1 MKKKYY
7 SGLGLCLLALG
18 FLMFTLLNNVL
29 FGGWRLDLTDNN
41 LYTLSDGSREILES
55 IDEPVNLY
63 FFFSEKSSEDLTSL
77 RVYAT
82 RVREMLEEY
91 ELVANGK
98 INLSLVDPEPFSEA
112 EDQAAEFGLQG
123 ITVST
128 AGEELYFGLAATNA
142 LDDQEVIPFF
152 QPDKEEFLEYEISK
166 LIQSLSVVEKP
177 VVGVLSSLEVQG
189 NMNMQ
194 TYQMTPPWMV
204 VDQLR
209 QLFTVQTINP
219 EDTIPA
225 EIDILLLIHPK
236 QLSEAMLFSIDQF
249 VMGGGRLLAFID
261 PLAETDRP
269 VQANPMMPAPP
280 SIQVSTLNQLT
291 EAWGVTMRSDVI
303 LGDSQTALAV
313 GGVDGTPVRHLA
325 ILGMEG
331 DNFSRD
337 DIVTSSLESIN
348 LSTAGILDVAED
360 ASVQVEPLI
369 SSSTYAMPMEALQFQ
384 FLSDPSD
391 LMQGFKPTGES
402 YLVAARLSG
411 SAPSAFPEG
420 LEDSEGTEEGT
431 EGTGE
436 SEGTVLTETDNL
448 NVILVADTDILTDR
462 LWVQVQEFF
471 GQRIASPWAN
481 NGDMV
486 INALDNLSGDA
497 SLISIRSRGRFS
509 RPFDVVQDLRREAE
523 ASYLEKANDLQ
534 ARLTETEQKLSDLQ
548 SSQSENNLL
557 VLTPE
562 QEEALV
568 LFQQEKLEIRR
579 QLREVRHQ
587 LDSDIEVLGSTLKFL
602 NIALIP
608 ILMTLILLVLNYIRV
623 NRRQEMS

>member
-29 FGGWRLDLTDNN
+29 FGGWRLDLTGNN

-91 ELVANGK
+91 ELAANGK
-98 INLSLVDPEPFSEA
+98 INLSVVDPEPFSEA

-219 EDTIPA
+219 EGTIPA

-337 DIVTSSLESIN
+337 DIVTSSLENIN

-369 SSSTYAMPMEALQFQ
+369 SSSTFAMPMEALQFQ
-384 FLSDPSD
+384 FLSDPND

-420 LEDSEGTEEGT
+420 LE
-431 EGTGE
+431 E

-462 LWVQVQEFF
+462 MWVQVQEFF

-486 INALDNLSGDA
+486 INALDNLSGGA

-534 ARLTETEQKLSDLQ
+534 ARLTETEQKLSDLE

-568 LFQQEKLEIRR
+568 QFQQEKVEIRR

-608 ILMTLILLVLNYIRV
+608 ILMTLILLVVNYIRV

>member
-29 FGGWRLDLTDNN
+29 FGGWRLDLTGNN

-91 ELVANGK
+91 ELAANGK
-98 INLSLVDPEPFSEA
+98 INLSVVDPEPFSEA

-123 ITVST
+123 IPVST

-209 QLFTVQTINP
+209 QLFSVQTINP
-219 EDTIPA
+219 EGTIPA

-269 VQANPMMPAPP
+269 VRANPMMPAPP

-313 GGVDGTPVRHLA
+313 GGADGTPVRHLA

-337 DIVTSSLESIN
+337 DIVTSSLENIN

-369 SSSTYAMPMEALQFQ
+369 SSSTFAMPMEALQFQ
-384 FLSDPSD
+384 FLSDPND
-391 LMQGFKPTGES
+391 LLQGFKPTGES

-420 LEDSEGTEEGT
+420 LE
-431 EGTGE
+431 E

-448 NVILVADTDILTDR
+448 NVILVADTDILSDR
-462 LWVQVQEFF
+462 MWVQVQEFF

-486 INALDNLSGDA
+486 INALDNLSGGA

-568 LFQQEKLEIRR
+568 QFQQEKVEIRR

-608 ILMTLILLVLNYIRV
+608 ILMTLLLLIVNYIRV
-623 NRRQEMS
+623 NRRQEMP

>member
-1 MKKKYY
+1 
-7 SGLGLCLLALG
+7 
-18 FLMFTLLNNVL
+18 
-29 FGGWRLDLTDNN
+29 
-41 LYTLSDGSREILES
+41 
-55 IDEPVNLY
+55 
-63 FFFSEKSSEDLTSL
+63 
-77 RVYAT
+77 
-82 RVREMLEEY
+82 MLEEY
-91 ELVANGK
+91 ELAANGK
-98 INLSLVDPEPFSEA
+98 INLSIVDPEPFSEA
-112 EDQAAEFGLQG
+112 EDQASEFGLQG
-123 ITVST
+123 IPVST

-142 LDDQEVIPFF
+142 LDDQETIPFF

-209 QLFTVQTINP
+209 QLFTMQTINP
-219 EDTIPA
+219 EGTIPA

-261 PLAETDRP
+261 PMAETDRP

-325 ILGMEG
+325 ILGMES

-337 DIVTSSLESIN
+337 DIVTSSLENIN

-369 SSSTYAMPMEALQFQ
+369 SSSTFAMPIEALQFQ
-384 FLSDPSD
+384 FLSDPND
-391 LMQGFKPTGES
+391 LKQGFKPTGEK

-420 LEDSEGTEEGT
+420 LET
-431 EGTGE
+431 
-436 SEGTVLTETDNL
+436 SEGTVLTETDDL

-462 LWVQVQEFF
+462 MWVQVQEFF

-486 INALDNLSGDA
+486 INALDNLSGGA

-568 LFQQEKLEIRR
+568 QFQQEKVEIRR

-608 ILMTLILLVLNYIRV
+608 ILMTLILLVVNYIRV
-623 NRRQEMS
+623 NRRQEMP

>member
-29 FGGWRLDLTDNN
+29 FGGWRLDLTGNN

-82 RVREMLEEY
+82 RVMEMLEEY
-91 ELVANGK
+91 ELAANGK
-98 INLSLVDPEPFSEA
+98 INLSVVDPEPFSEA

-209 QLFTVQTINP
+209 QLFSVQTINP
-219 EDTIPA
+219 EGTIPA

-337 DIVTSSLESIN
+337 DIVTSSLENIN

-369 SSSTYAMPMEALQFQ
+369 SSSTFAMPMEALQFQ
-384 FLSDPSD
+384 FLSDPND

-420 LEDSEGTEEGT
+420 LE
-431 EGTGE
+431 E

-462 LWVQVQEFF
+462 MWVQVQEFF

-486 INALDNLSGDA
+486 INALDNLSGGA

-568 LFQQEKLEIRR
+568 QFQQEKLEIRR

-608 ILMTLILLVLNYIRV
+608 ILMTLILLVVNYIRV

>member
-29 FGGWRLDLTDNN
+29 FGGWRLDLTGNN

-91 ELVANGK
+91 ELAANGK
-98 INLSLVDPEPFSEA
+98 INLSVVDPEPFSEA

-209 QLFTVQTINP
+209 QLFSVQTINP
-219 EDTIPA
+219 EGTIPA

-369 SSSTYAMPMEALQFQ
+369 SSSTFAMPMEALQFQ
-384 FLSDPSD
+384 FLSDPND

-420 LEDSEGTEEGT
+420 LE
-431 EGTGE
+431 E

-448 NVILVADTDILTDR
+448 NVILVADTDILSDR
-462 LWVQVQEFF
+462 MWVQVQEFF

-486 INALDNLSGDA
+486 INALDNLSGGA

-568 LFQQEKLEIRR
+568 QFQQEKVEIRR

-608 ILMTLILLVLNYIRV
+608 ILMTLLLLVVNYIRV
-623 NRRQEMS
+623 NRRQEMP

>member
-29 FGGWRLDLTDNN
+29 FGGWRLDLTGNN

-91 ELVANGK
+91 ELAANGK
-98 INLSLVDPEPFSEA
+98 INLSVVDPEPFSEA

-123 ITVST
+123 IPVSS

-219 EDTIPA
+219 EGTIPA

-313 GGVDGTPVRHLA
+313 GGADGTPVRHLA

-369 SSSTYAMPMEALQFQ
+369 SSSTFAMPMEALQFQ
-384 FLSDPSD
+384 FLSDPND
-391 LMQGFKPTGES
+391 LLQGFKPTGES

-420 LEDSEGTEEGT
+420 LE
-431 EGTGE
+431 E

-462 LWVQVQEFF
+462 MWVQVQEFF

-486 INALDNLSGDA
+486 INALDNLSGGA

-534 ARLTETEQKLSDLQ
+534 ARLTETEQKLSDLE

-568 LFQQEKLEIRR
+568 QFQQEKVEIRR

-608 ILMTLILLVLNYIRV
+608 ILMTLILLVVNYIRV

>member
-29 FGGWRLDLTDNN
+29 FGGWRLDLTGNN

-91 ELVANGK
+91 ELAANGK
-98 INLSLVDPEPFSEA
+98 INLSVVDPEPFSEA

-123 ITVST
+123 IPVST

-194 TYQMTPPWMV
+194 TYQMTPSWMV
-204 VDQLR
+204 VDQLM
-209 QLFTVQTINP
+209 QLFSVQTINP
-219 EDTIPA
+219 EGTIPA

-269 VQANPMMPAPP
+269 VRANPMMPAPP
-280 SIQVSTLNQLT
+280 SIQVSTLNRLT

-313 GGVDGTPVRHLA
+313 GGADGTPVRHLA
-325 ILGMEG
+325 ILGMES

-337 DIVTSSLESIN
+337 DIVTSSLENIN

-369 SSSTYAMPMEALQFQ
+369 SSSTFAMPMEALQFQ
-384 FLSDPSD
+384 FLSDPND
-391 LMQGFKPTGES
+391 LKQGFKPTGES

-420 LEDSEGTEEGT
+420 LE
-431 EGTGE
+431 E

-448 NVILVADTDILTDR
+448 NVILVADTDILSDR
-462 LWVQVQEFF
+462 MWVQVQEFF

-486 INALDNLSGDA
+486 INALDNLSGGA

-568 LFQQEKLEIRR
+568 QFQQEKVEIRR

-608 ILMTLILLVLNYIRV
+608 ILMTLILLVVNYIRV
-623 NRRQEMS
+623 NRRQEMP

>member
-29 FGGWRLDLTDNN
+29 FGGWRLDLTGNKI
-41 LYTLSDGSREILES
+41 YTLSDGSREILES

-91 ELVANGK
+91 ELAANGK
-98 INLSLVDPEPFSEA
+98 INLSVVDPEPFSEA

-123 ITVST
+123 IPVST

-204 VDQLR
+204 VDQLM
-209 QLFTVQTINP
+209 QLFSVQTINP
-219 EDTIPA
+219 EGTIPA

-280 SIQVSTLNQLT
+280 SIQVSTLNRLT

-313 GGVDGTPVRHLA
+313 GGADGTPVRHLA

-337 DIVTSSLESIN
+337 DIVTSSLENIN

-369 SSSTYAMPMEALQFQ
+369 SSSTFAMPMEALQFQ
-384 FLSDPSD
+384 FLSDPND
-391 LMQGFKPTGES
+391 LLQGFKPTGES

-420 LEDSEGTEEGT
+420 LE
-431 EGTGE
+431 E

-448 NVILVADTDILTDR
+448 NVILVADTDILSDR
-462 LWVQVQEFF
+462 MWVQVQEFF

-486 INALDNLSGDA
+486 INALDNLSGGA

-568 LFQQEKLEIRR
+568 QFQQEKVEIRR

-608 ILMTLILLVLNYIRV
+608 ILMTLLLLVVNYIRV
-623 NRRQEMS
+623 NRRQEMP

>member
-29 FGGWRLDLTDNN
+29 FGGWRLDLTGNN
-41 LYTLSDGSREILES
+41 LYTLSDGSLEILES

-91 ELVANGK
+91 ELAANGK
-98 INLSLVDPEPFSEA
+98 INLSVVDPEPFSEA

-204 VDQLR
+204 VDQLM
-209 QLFTVQTINP
+209 QLFSVQTINP
-219 EDTIPA
+219 EGTIPA

-269 VQANPMMPAPP
+269 VRANPMMPAPP

-313 GGVDGTPVRHLA
+313 GGADGTPVRHLA

-369 SSSTYAMPMEALQFQ
+369 SSSTFAMPMEALQFQ
-384 FLSDPSD
+384 FLSDPND
-391 LMQGFKPTGES
+391 LKQGFKPTGES

-420 LEDSEGTEEGT
+420 LE
-431 EGTGE
+431 E

-448 NVILVADTDILTDR
+448 NVILVADTDILSDR
-462 LWVQVQEFF
+462 MWVQVQEFF

-486 INALDNLSGDA
+486 INALDNLSGGA

-568 LFQQEKLEIRR
+568 QFQQEKVEIRR

-608 ILMTLILLVLNYIRV
+608 ILMTLLLLVVNYIRV

>member
-29 FGGWRLDLTDNN
+29 FGGWRLDLTGNN

-91 ELVANGK
+91 ELAANGK
-98 INLSLVDPEPFSEA
+98 INLSVVDPEPFSEA

-123 ITVST
+123 IPVST

-204 VDQLR
+204 VDQLM
-209 QLFTVQTINP
+209 QLFSVQTINP
-219 EDTIPA
+219 EGTIPA

-325 ILGMEG
+325 ILGMES

-369 SSSTYAMPMEALQFQ
+369 SSSTFAMPMEALQFQ
-384 FLSDPSD
+384 FLSDPND
-391 LMQGFKPTGES
+391 LKQGFKPTGEK

-420 LEDSEGTEEGT
+420 LE
-431 EGTGE
+431 E

-448 NVILVADTDILTDR
+448 NVILVADTDILSDR
-462 LWVQVQEFF
+462 MWVQVQEFF

-486 INALDNLSGDA
+486 INALDNLSGGA

-568 LFQQEKLEIRR
+568 QFQQEKVEIRR

-608 ILMTLILLVLNYIRV
+608 ILMTLILLIVNYIRV
-623 NRRQEMS
+623 NRRQEMSK

>member
-29 FGGWRLDLTDNN
+29 FGGWRLDLTGNN

-91 ELVANGK
+91 ELAANGK
-98 INLSLVDPEPFSEA
+98 INLSVVDPEPFSEA

-123 ITVST
+123 IPVST

-209 QLFTVQTINP
+209 QLFSVQTINP
-219 EDTIPA
+219 EGTIPA

-280 SIQVSTLNQLT
+280 SIQVSTLNRLT

-313 GGVDGTPVRHLA
+313 GGADGTPVRHLA

-337 DIVTSSLESIN
+337 DIVTSSLENIN

-369 SSSTYAMPMEALQFQ
+369 SSSTFAMPMEALQFQ
-384 FLSDPSD
+384 FLSDPND
-391 LMQGFKPTGES
+391 LLQGFKPTGES

-420 LEDSEGTEEGT
+420 LE
-431 EGTGE
+431 E

-448 NVILVADTDILTDR
+448 NVILVADTDILSDR
-462 LWVQVQEFF
+462 MWVQVQEFF

-486 INALDNLSGDA
+486 INALDNLSGGA

-568 LFQQEKLEIRR
+568 QFQQEKVEIRR

-608 ILMTLILLVLNYIRV
+608 ILMTLLLLVVNYIRV
-623 NRRQEMS
+623 NRRQEMP

>member
-29 FGGWRLDLTDNN
+29 FGGWRLDLTGNKI
-41 LYTLSDGSREILES
+41 YTLSDGSREILES

-91 ELVANGK
+91 ELAANGK
-98 INLSLVDPEPFSEA
+98 INLSVVDPEPFSEA

-123 ITVST
+123 IPVST

-204 VDQLR
+204 VDQLM
-209 QLFTVQTINP
+209 QLFSVQTINP
-219 EDTIPA
+219 EGTIPA

-313 GGVDGTPVRHLA
+313 GGADGTPVRHLA

-337 DIVTSSLESIN
+337 DIVTSSLENIN

-369 SSSTYAMPMEALQFQ
+369 SSSTFAMPMEALQFQ
-384 FLSDPSD
+384 FLSDPND
-391 LMQGFKPTGES
+391 LLQGFKPTGES

-420 LEDSEGTEEGT
+420 LE
-431 EGTGE
+431 E

-448 NVILVADTDILTDR
+448 NVILVADTDILSDR
-462 LWVQVQEFF
+462 MWVQVQEFF

-486 INALDNLSGDA
+486 INALDNLSGGA

-568 LFQQEKLEIRR
+568 QFQQEKVEIRR

-608 ILMTLILLVLNYIRV
+608 ILMTLLLLVVNYIRV
-623 NRRQEMS
+623 NRRQEMP

>member
-29 FGGWRLDLTDNN
+29 FGGWRLDLTGNN

-91 ELVANGK
+91 ELAANGK
-98 INLSLVDPEPFSEA
+98 INLSVVDPEPFSEA

-123 ITVST
+123 IPVST

-219 EDTIPA
+219 EGTIPA

-269 VQANPMMPAPP
+269 VRANPMMPAPP

-369 SSSTYAMPMEALQFQ
+369 SSSTFAMPMEALQFQ
-384 FLSDPSD
+384 FLSDPND
-391 LMQGFKPTGES
+391 LKQGFKPTGES

-420 LEDSEGTEEGT
+420 LE
-431 EGTGE
+431 E
-436 SEGTVLTETDNL
+436 SERTVLTETDNL

-462 LWVQVQEFF
+462 MWVQVQEFF

-486 INALDNLSGDA
+486 INALDNLSGGA

-568 LFQQEKLEIRR
+568 QFQQEKVEIRR

-608 ILMTLILLVLNYIRV
+608 ILMTLLLLVVNYIRV
-623 NRRQEMS
+623 NRRQEMP

>member
-29 FGGWRLDLTDNN
+29 FGGWRLDLTGNN

-91 ELVANGK
+91 ELAANGK
-98 INLSLVDPEPFSEA
+98 INLSVVDPEPFSEA

-123 ITVST
+123 IPVST

-166 LIQSLSVVEKP
+166 LIQSLSVIEKP

-204 VDQLR
+204 VDQLM
-209 QLFTVQTINP
+209 QLFSVQTINP
-219 EDTIPA
+219 EGTIPA

-269 VQANPMMPAPP
+269 VRANPMMPAPP

-313 GGVDGTPVRHLA
+313 GGADGTPVRHLA

-337 DIVTSSLESIN
+337 DIVTSSLENIN

-369 SSSTYAMPMEALQFQ
+369 SSSTFAMPMEALQFQ
-384 FLSDPSD
+384 FLSDPND
-391 LMQGFKPTGES
+391 LLQGFKPTGES

-420 LEDSEGTEEGT
+420 LE
-431 EGTGE
+431 E

-448 NVILVADTDILTDR
+448 NVILVADTDILSDR
-462 LWVQVQEFF
+462 MWVQVQEFF

-486 INALDNLSGDA
+486 INALDNLSGGA

-568 LFQQEKLEIRR
+568 QFQQEKVEIRR

-608 ILMTLILLVLNYIRV
+608 ILMTLLLLVVNYIRV
-623 NRRQEMS
+623 NRRQEMP

>member
-29 FGGWRLDLTDNN
+29 FGGWRLDLTGNN

-91 ELVANGK
+91 ELAANGK
-98 INLSLVDPEPFSEA
+98 INLSVVDPEPFSEA

-123 ITVST
+123 IPVST

-209 QLFTVQTINP
+209 QLFSVQTINP
-219 EDTIPA
+219 EGTIPA

-249 VMGGGRLLAFID
+249 VMGSGRLLAFID

-369 SSSTYAMPMEALQFQ
+369 SSSTFAMPMEALQFQ
-384 FLSDPSD
+384 FLSDPND
-391 LMQGFKPTGES
+391 LKQGFKPTGES

-420 LEDSEGTEEGT
+420 LE
-431 EGTGE
+431 E
-436 SEGTVLTETDNL
+436 SERTVLTETDNL

-462 LWVQVQEFF
+462 MWVQVQEFF

-486 INALDNLSGDA
+486 INALDNLSGGA

-568 LFQQEKLEIRR
+568 QFQQEKVEIRR

-608 ILMTLILLVLNYIRV
+608 ILMTLLLLVVNYIRV
-623 NRRQEMS
+623 NRRQEMP

>member
-29 FGGWRLDLTDNN
+29 FGGWRLDLTGNN

-91 ELVANGK
+91 ELAANVK
-98 INLSLVDPEPFSEA
+98 INLSVVDPEPFSEA

-123 ITVST
+123 IPVST

-219 EDTIPA
+219 EGTIPA

-261 PLAETDRP
+261 PLVETDRP

-369 SSSTYAMPMEALQFQ
+369 SSSTFAMPMEALQFQ
-384 FLSDPSD
+384 FLSDPND
-391 LMQGFKPTGES
+391 LKQGFKPTGES

-411 SAPSAFPEG
+411 SAPSAYPEG
-420 LEDSEGTEEGT
+420 LE
-431 EGTGE
+431 E
-436 SEGTVLTETDNL
+436 SEGIVLTETDNL
-448 NVILVADTDILTDR
+448 NVILVADTDILSDR
-462 LWVQVQEFF
+462 MWVQVQEFF

-486 INALDNLSGDA
+486 INALDNLSGGA

-568 LFQQEKLEIRR
+568 QFQQEKVEIRR

-608 ILMTLILLVLNYIRV
+608 ILMTLLLLVVNYIRV
-623 NRRQEMS
+623 NRRQEMP